1 MFRRIAILT
10 VVLLALPFGVVAQGD
25 ARPLERAMD
34 LMRDGN
40 WAAAQIEARGDGQA
54 ALDVILWHYLRAGL
68 GSPREVQ
75 DFLGRNQD
83 WPGLPFLREKS
94 EGAMTAASAEAIRA
108 FYADHEPETGAGALS
123 LARALLTADDRAGA
137 EAVILQG
144 WTTLTLTSQEQDA
157 FVAAHGDL
165 LRPHHAA
172 RLDAMLWRGSA
183 SNARAMLPLVSA
195 DWRALAEARMALR
208 EDAPGVDTLIDAVPA
223 ALSSDAGLAY
233 ERFAWR
239 VRKGRTDDAVALL
252 QARSSSAES
261 LGRPDIWARQRDD
274 LVRRLMWAGQY
285 ETAYDLAANHH
296 LTEGSSFA
304 DLEWLAGY
312 LSLRFLD
319 APERAV
325 THFRALRGGVESPI
339 SLGRAGYWLGRA
351 LEASGD
357 AAGAADAYAFGAQ
370 YQTSFYG
377 LLAAEAGGL
386 PPDPLLAGTE
396 MFPDWRDAPFTQ
408 SSVFTAA
415 ILLLDAEENVLAERF
430 LTHLAESLDRTQI
443 GQMGEMLGDLA
454 LPHVQ
459 VMLGKRAAQF
469 GHELHGPYYALH
481 PLAEV
486 DHPVP
491 TELVLAIARRESEF
505 DPRVV
510 SPVGARGLM
519 QVMPRTA
526 EEVSGWLGVDYSE
539 SRLLS
544 DPVYNAV
551 LGAAYLERLAQQF
564 EGNAVMMA
572 AGYNAGPSRP
582 IRWMEARGD
591 PRRGEMDVIDW
602 IEHIPFTETRNYVMR
617 VTESLPIY
625 RARLGRD
632 PHPVPFSEELKG
644 STLLPLTPQGE

>member
-10 VVLLALPFGVVAQGD
+10 VLLLSMPFGVLAQGN

-34 LMRDGN
+34 LMREGN

-68 GSPREVQ
+68 GSPREAQ
-75 DFLGRNQD
+75 DFLSRNLD
-83 WPGLPFLREKS
+83 WPGLPFLKEKS
-94 EGAMTAASAEAIRA
+94 ESAMTSAPADAIRA
-108 FYADHEPETGAGALS
+108 FYADHVPETGAGALS
-123 LARALLTADDRAGA
+123 LARAFLTADDRPAA
-137 EAVILQG
+137 EAVILRA
-144 WTTLTLTSQEQDA
+144 WTTLTLTADEQDA
-157 FVAAHGDL
+157 FVASYGDFL
-165 LRPHHAA
+165 KPHHTA
-172 RLDAMLWRGSA
+172 RLDAMLWQGSA
-183 SNARAMLPLVSA
+183 SNARAMLPLVGE

-208 EDAPGVDTLIDAVPA
+208 ADAAGVDTLIEAIPA
-223 ALSSDAGLAY
+223 ALSADAGLAY

-239 VRKGRTDDAVALL
+239 MRKGRTDDAVELL
-252 QARSSSAES
+252 LARSTSREA
-261 LGRPDIWARQRDD
+261 LGRPDIWGRQRDD
-274 LVRRLMWAGQY
+274 LVRRLMWDKQY
-285 ETAYDLAANHH
+285 QRAYDVAANHH
-296 LTEGSSFA
+296 LDEGSSFA
-304 DLEWLAGY
+304 DLEWLSGY

-319 APERAV
+319 QPERAAE
-325 THFRALRGGVESPI
+325 HFRALRGGVESPI

-351 LEASGD
+351 LSEAGD
-357 AAGAADAYAFGAQ
+357 AAGAAKAYAFGAQ

-396 MFPDWRDAPFTQ
+396 VFPDWRDAPFTQ

-415 ILLLDAEENVLAERF
+415 ILLLDAEEKVLAERF

-443 GQMGEMLGDLA
+443 GQMGQMLEDLG
-454 LPHVQ
+454 LPHLQ

-469 GHELHGPYYALH
+469 GHEVHGPYYALH
-481 PLAEV
+481 PLAAAKL
-486 DHPVP
+486 PVP
-491 TELVLAIARRESEF
+491 TEIVLAIARRESEF
-505 DPRVV
+505 DPGVI

-526 EEVSGWLGVDYSE
+526 EEVSGWLGLEYSE

-544 DPVYNAV
+544 DPDYNAV

-564 EGNAVMMA
+564 NGNAVMIA

-582 IRWMEARGD
+582 ERWMEERGD
-591 PRRGEMDVIDW
+591 PRRGEMDIIDW

>member
-10 VVLLALPFGVVAQGD
+10 VVLLAMPFSVLAQGNG
-25 ARPLERAMD
+25 RPLERAMD
-34 LMRDGN
+34 LMRGGN

-75 DFLGRNQD
+75 DFLSRNPD
-83 WPGLPFLREKS
+83 WPGLPFLKEKS

-108 FYADHEPETGAGALS
+108 FFADHVPETGAGALS
-123 LARALLTADDRAGA
+123 LARALLTADDRAA
-137 EAVILQG
+137 ADAVILRA
-144 WTTLTLTSQEQDA
+144 WTTLTLTSQEQDT
-157 FVAAHGDL
+157 FAAQHSDL

-172 RLDAMLWRGSA
+172 RLDAMLWRGST
-183 SNARAMLPLVSA
+183 SNARAMLPLVSE
-195 DWRALAEARMALR
+195 DWRALAEARIALR
-208 EDAPGVDTLIDAVPA
+208 EDAPGVDTLIEAVPA

-239 VRKGRTDDAVALL
+239 VRKGRTDDAVSLL
-252 QARSSSAES
+252 QERSASTEA
-261 LGRPDIWARQRDD
+261 LGRPDIWARQRND
-274 LVRRLMWAGQY
+274 LVRRLMWDGQY
-285 ETAYDLAANHH
+285 RTAYDLAANHH

-351 LEASGD
+351 LEASDD

-396 MFPDWRDAPFTQ
+396 MFPDWRDAAFTQ

-430 LTHLAESLDRTQI
+430 LTHLAESLDRGQI
-443 GQMGEMLGDLA
+443 GQMGQMLGDLG

-526 EEVSGWLGVDYSE
+526 EEVSDWLGVDYSE

-551 LGAAYLERLAQQF
+551 LGAAYLERLARQF
-564 EGNAVMMA
+564 DGNAVMMA

-582 IRWMEARGD
+582 VRWMEERGD
-591 PRRGEMDVIDW
+591 PRRGEMDIIDW

-632 PHPVPFSEELKG
+632 PHPVPFLEELKG